1 VVHRPTRAIFA
12 FYPREDLPG
21 DAVLTLGSF
30 DVHLIHVCGGHVAPW
45 GEELALLYN
54 EAVVMGLFYLGVLM
68 LNPAGKDGDRSE
80 RQA

>member
-1 VVHRPTRAIFA
+1 
-12 FYPREDLPG
+12 
-21 DAVLTLGSF
+21 
-30 DVHLIHVCGGHVAPW
+30 VAPW